1 LAGVEVK
8 SKDIISSLFW
18 MIVGAGICYGGV
30 DLELGTLHDPGSG
43 FIFFW
48 VGLIMLGLSLS
59 IFIRALKEKGKAGEM
74 RLIWSE
80 VQWKKI
86 VSVLVALF
94 LYGYFFQTLGFILS
108 AALLLVFLFKAVE
121 PQRWSVA
128 ILGAVVSSLV
138 AYVVFQVWLGSQL
151 PKGLLDIG

>member
-1 LAGVEVK
+1 VK

-18 MIVGAGICYGGV
+18 MIVGAGVSYGGY
-30 DLELGTLHDPGSG
+30 DLDLGTLHDPGSG

-48 VGLIMLGLSLS
+48 VGLIMVGLSLS

>member
-1 LAGVEVK
+1 MKNRDLF
-8 SKDIISSLFW
+8 SSLFW
-18 MIVGAGICYGGV
+18 LAMGAGVSYGGY

-48 VGLIMLGLSLS
+48 VGLIMVGLSLS

-138 AYVVFQVWLGSQL
+138 AYMVFQVWLGSQL

>member
-1 LAGVEVK
+1 MKNRDLF
-8 SKDIISSLFW
+8 SSLFW
-18 MIVGAGICYGGV
+18 MVIGAGVSYGGYG
-30 DLELGTLHDPGSG
+30 LELGTLHDPGSG

-48 VGLIMLGLSLS
+48 VGLIMMGLSLS

-121 PQRWSVA
+121 PLRWSVA

>member
-1 LAGVEVK
+1 MK

-48 VGLIMLGLSLS
+48 VGLIMVGLSLS

-138 AYVVFQVWLGSQL
+138 AYVVFQVWLGSQF

>member
-1 LAGVEVK
+1 VK

-48 VGLIMLGLSLS
+48 VGLIMVGLSLS

>member
-1 LAGVEVK
+1 MK

-18 MIVGAGICYGGV
+18 MIVGAGVSYGGY
-30 DLELGTLHDPGSG
+30 DLDLGTLHDPGSG

-48 VGLIMLGLSLS
+48 VGLIMVGLSLS

>member
-1 LAGVEVK
+1 MK

-48 VGLIMLGLSLS
+48 VGLIMVGLSLS

-74 RLIWSE
+74 RLIWSA

>member
-1 LAGVEVK
+1 VK

-18 MIVGAGICYGGV
+18 MIVGAGVTYGGY
-30 DLELGTLHDPGSG
+30 DLDLGTLHDPGSG

-48 VGLIMLGLSLS
+48 VGLIMVGLSLS

>member
-48 VGLIMLGLSLS
+48 VGLIMVGLSLS

>member
-1 LAGVEVK
+1 MK

-18 MIVGAGICYGGV
+18 MIVGAGVSYGGY

-48 VGLIMLGLSLS
+48 VGLIMVGLSLS

>member
-1 LAGVEVK
+1 VK

-18 MIVGAGICYGGV
+18 MIVGAGVCYGGV

-48 VGLIMLGLSLS
+48 VGLIMVGLSLS

-74 RLIWSE
+74 KLIWSE

-86 VSVLVALF
+86 VSVLMALF

>member
-1 LAGVEVK
+1 MV
-8 SKDIISSLFW
+8 I
-18 MIVGAGICYGGV
+18 GAGLCYGGYE
-30 DLELGTLHDPGSG
+30 LELGTLHDPGSG

-48 VGLIMLGLSLS
+48 VGLIMVGLSLS
-59 IFIRALKEKGKAGEM
+59 IFIQALKEKGKAGEM

-108 AALLLVFLFKAVE
+108 AALLLIFLFKAVE

>member
-1 LAGVEVK
+1 MK

-18 MIVGAGICYGGV
+18 MIVGAGVCYGGV

-48 VGLIMLGLSLS
+48 VGLIMVGLSLS

-74 RLIWSE
+74 KLIWSE

-151 PKGLLDIG
+151 PKGFLDIG

>member
-18 MIVGAGICYGGV
+18 MIVGAGVSYGGY
-30 DLELGTLHDPGSG
+30 DLDLGTLHDPGSG

-48 VGLIMLGLSLS
+48 VGLIMVGLSLS

>member
-1 LAGVEVK
+1 MRY
-8 SKDIISSLFW
+8 KDIFSSLFW
-18 MIVGAGICYGGV
+18 MVIGAGLCYGGYE
-30 DLELGTLHDPGSG
+30 LELGTLHDPGSG

-48 VGLIMLGLSLS
+48 VGLIMVGLSLS
-59 IFIRALKEKGKAGEM
+59 IFIQALKEKGKAGEM

-108 AALLLVFLFKAVE
+108 AALLLIFLFKAVE

>member
-1 LAGVEVK
+1 MKNRDLF
-8 SKDIISSLFW
+8 SSLFW
-18 MIVGAGICYGGV
+18 LAMGAGVCYGGY

-43 FIFFW
+43 FMFFW
-48 VGLIMLGLSLS
+48 VGLIMVGLSLS

>member
-18 MIVGAGICYGGV
+18 MIVGAGVCYGGV

-48 VGLIMLGLSLS
+48 VGLIMVGLSLS

>member
-1 LAGVEVK
+1 MKNRDLF
-8 SKDIISSLFW
+8 SSLFW
-18 MIVGAGICYGGV
+18 MVIGAGVSYGGY

-48 VGLIMLGLSLS
+48 VGLIMVGLSLS

-138 AYVVFQVWLGSQL
+138 AYMVFQVWLGSQL

>member
-1 LAGVEVK
+1 MK

-18 MIVGAGICYGGV
+18 MIVGAGVTYGGY
-30 DLELGTLHDPGSG
+30 DLDLGTLHDPGSG

-48 VGLIMLGLSLS
+48 VGLIMVGLSLS

>member
-1 LAGVEVK
+1 MK
-8 SKDIISSLFW
+8 SKDIISALFW

-48 VGLIMLGLSLS
+48 VGLIMVGLSLS

>member
-1 LAGVEVK
+1 MK
-8 SKDIISSLFW
+8 NRDFFSSLFW
-18 MIVGAGICYGGV
+18 LIIGAGVCYAGY

-48 VGLIMLGLSLS
+48 VGIIMVGLSLVVMVP
-59 IFIRALKEKGKAGEM
+59 ALREKNKAGEM
-74 RLIWSE
+74 KVIWSKL
-80 VQWKKI
+80 QWKKI

-108 AALLLVFLFKAVE
+108 TVLLLIFLFKAVE

-128 ILGAVVSSLV
+128 ILGAILSSLV
-138 AYVVFQVWLGSQL
+138 AYMVFQVWLGSQL
-151 PKGLLDIG
+151 PRGLLGIG

>member
-1 LAGVEVK
+1 MRY
-8 SKDIISSLFW
+8 KDIFSSLFW
-18 MIVGAGICYGGV
+18 MVIGAGLCYGGYE
-30 DLELGTLHDPGSG
+30 LELGTLRDPGSG

-48 VGLIMLGLSLS
+48 VGLIMVGLSLS

-74 RLIWSE
+74 KLIWSE

-94 LYGYFFQTLGFILS
+94 LYGYIFQTLGFILS

>member
-1 LAGVEVK
+1 MRY
-8 SKDIISSLFW
+8 KDIFSSLFW
-18 MIVGAGICYGGV
+18 MVIGAGLCYGGNE
-30 DLELGTLHDPGSG
+30 LELGTLHDPGSG

-48 VGLIMLGLSLS
+48 VGLIMVGLSLS

>member
-1 LAGVEVK
+1 
-8 SKDIISSLFW
+8 

>member
-1 LAGVEVK
+1 
-8 SKDIISSLFW
+8 
-18 MIVGAGICYGGV
+18 MIVGAGVSYGGY
-30 DLELGTLHDPGSG
+30 DLDLGTLHDPGSG

-48 VGLIMLGLSLS
+48 VGLIMVGLSLS

>member
-1 LAGVEVK
+1 VRY
-8 SKDIISSLFW
+8 KDIFSSLFW
-18 MIVGAGICYGGV
+18 MVIGAGLCYGGYE
-30 DLELGTLHDPGSG
+30 LELGTLRDPGSG

-48 VGLIMLGLSLS
+48 VGLIMVGLSLS

-74 RLIWSE
+74 KLIWSE

-94 LYGYFFQTLGFILS
+94 LYGYIFQTLGFILS

>member
-1 LAGVEVK
+1 MRY
-8 SKDIISSLFW
+8 KDIFSSLFW
-18 MIVGAGICYGGV
+18 MVIGAGLCYGGYE
-30 DLELGTLHDPGSG
+30 LELGTLHDPGSG

-48 VGLIMLGLSLS
+48 VGLIMVGLSLS

>member
-1 LAGVEVK
+1 MKNRDLF
-8 SKDIISSLFW
+8 SSLFW
-18 MIVGAGICYGGV
+18 MVIGAGVSYGGY

-48 VGLIMLGLSLS
+48 VGLIMVGLSLS

-94 LYGYFFQTLGFILS
+94 LYGYIFQTLGFILS

>member
-1 LAGVEVK
+1 MK

-48 VGLIMLGLSLS
+48 VGLIMVGLSLS

>member
-1 LAGVEVK
+1 MKNRDLF
-8 SKDIISSLFW
+8 SSLFW
-18 MIVGAGICYGGV
+18 MVIGAGVSYGGY

-48 VGLIMLGLSLS
+48 VGLIMVGLSLS

>member
-1 LAGVEVK
+1 VN

-18 MIVGAGICYGGV
+18 MIVGAGVTYGGY
-30 DLELGTLHDPGSG
+30 DLDLGTLHDPGSG

-48 VGLIMLGLSLS
+48 VGLIMVGLSLS

>member
-1 LAGVEVK
+1 MAGVEVK

-48 VGLIMLGLSLS
+48 VGLIMVGLSLS

>member
-1 LAGVEVK
+1 
-8 SKDIISSLFW
+8 

-48 VGLIMLGLSLS
+48 VGLIMVGLSLS